1 MGGDMTRFRPAFVNS
16 LFLVFAL
23 NSPYGIECKSE
34 LATGNIIV
42 HISNDKL
49 GSIMIPLPPLEE
61 QEEIVKKL
69 EELLPLCK

>member
-1 MGGDMTRFRPAFVNS
+1 MTQREAVIQTLER
-16 LFLVFAL
+16 LG
-23 NSPYGIECKSE
+23 GIEWKSE
-34 LATGNIIV
+34 LAIENIIV

-61 QEEIVKKL
+61 QEEIVKKV

>member
-1 MGGDMTRFRPAFVNS
+1 MTQREAVIQTLER
-16 LFLVFAL
+16 LG
-23 NSPYGIECKSE
+23 GIECKTE

>member
-1 MGGDMTRFRPAFVNS
+1 MTQREAVIQTLER
-16 LFLVFAL
+16 LG
-23 NSPYGIECKSE
+23 GIEWKSE
-34 LATGNIIV
+34 LAIETIIV

-69 EELLPLCK
+69 EELFKLYEKLTKGK